1 MIGGERESARGSR
14 SNIGVFKPALAP
26 PVESAWRPCGRALGP
41 WTAGRCRR
49 SAGSRCPPAFA
60 RPPTALAH
68 VPALRFSDLEVGGG
82 RRVRVGADRISACSS
97 RRWRPP
103 TALAHVPTLRVSEL
117 VGGWLVAARDRLRF
131 RLRAPV

>member
-60 RPPTALAH
+60 RPPTALAP
-68 VPALRFSDLEVGGG
+68 VPALRFSDLDGWWGEEECAWEQIEY
-82 RRVRVGADRISACSS
+82 RRIQAGAG
-97 RRWRPP
+97 
-103 TALAHVPTLRVSEL
+103 TT
-117 VGGWLVAARDRLRF
+117 G
-131 RLRAPV
+131 